1 MKTRTLKIVK
11 NVLIV
16 IANINKAI
24 EDDLRSGENKT
35 LEINQNLAE
44 INELLLDCISEIEEY
59 IKWKVS
65 KQY

>member
-1 MKTRTLKIVK
+1 MKTKTLKTVK

-59 IKWKVS
+59 IK
-65 KQY
+65 

>member
-44 INELLLDCISEIEEY
+44 INELLLDCISEIKEY
-59 IKWKVS
+59 IK
-65 KQY
+65 